1 MRENVT
7 NTLVMIQPA
16 LLQYNFDTPE
26 PQPVMLDVSSLKQNS
41 ILLLDTFFY
50 VLVWHGQQIAK

>member
-50 VLVWHGQQIAK
+50 VLV